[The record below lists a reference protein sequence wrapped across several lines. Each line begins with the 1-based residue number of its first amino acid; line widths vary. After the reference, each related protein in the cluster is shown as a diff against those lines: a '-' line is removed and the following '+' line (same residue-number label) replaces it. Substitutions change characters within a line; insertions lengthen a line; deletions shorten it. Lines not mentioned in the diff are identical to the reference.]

1 MTRAS
6 AGRVLLNVVSTWG
19 GQAIGLALSFLFTPF
34 IIHGLGDAAYGVW
47 LLTMSVTGFMAL
59 LDLGVRGA
67 VTRYVA
73 RFAAVDDHHGA
84 SRTASSSLRI
94 FLISA
99 AVVTVVSLLL
109 AAFAVDRFAI
119 PPAYRQVARIV
130 LVLAG
135 LNLGASLIGGTYA
148 GALAA
153 CNRIDLLNVVE
164 VATGVLRTLA
174 TVAAVAAGYGLVAM
188 AVIHLALSC
197 ARIACVAA
205 VLRTVYPSLRIHFGL
220 ADAEHVRLIFGF
232 SLFSFL
238 IHVSG
243 RFIYYTDALVIGA
256 YLPVALVTTF
266 GIASSLVEYARML
279 VSSVSYATSPL
290 ASSLEGSGDHARIQ
304 TLLLTTSAVSMM
316 ILLPIAV
323 TFLVRGQSFI
333 GLWMGPAYAAPSGAV
348 LTILALPLIFHGAA
362 HGTGGIMLAIGKHK
376 PMIPAMLIE
385 ATANLALSVAL
396 VHSMGIVGVA
406 WGTAGPSLASSL
418 FFWPLYL
425 HRATGVPVRL
435 FLSTAWLRPAL
446 AVAPFTAATY
456 LLERFW
462 PAGSLTAFLVQVA
475 LCTPLALAGGW
486 WLCLSSELRAALA
499 SAAHRALGGRP
510 VVAASVQQ

>member
-1 MTRAS
+1 MMRPS
-6 AGRVLLNVVSTWG
+6 SGRVLLNVLSTWG
-19 GQAIGLALSFLFTPF
+19 GQAVGLALSFSFTPF
-34 IIHGLGDAAYGVW
+34 IVHALGDAAYGVW
-47 LLTMSVTGFMAL
+47 LLTMSVTGFMGL

-73 RFAAVDDHHGA
+73 RFAAVGDHQSA
-84 SRTASSSLRI
+84 SRTASSSLQI

-99 AVVTVVSLLL
+99 AVVAVVSLLL
-109 AAFAVDRFAI
+109 AAFAIDRFSI
-119 PPAYRQVARIV
+119 PPEYRHVARIV

-153 CNRIDLLNVVE
+153 CNRIDLLNLIDVV
-164 VATGVLRTLA
+164 TGLLRTLV
-174 TVAAVAAGYGLVAM
+174 TVGAIAAGYGLVTM
-188 AVIHLALSC
+188 AIIHLLLSC
-197 ARIACVAA
+197 ARIACLAA
-205 VLRTVYPSLRIHFGL
+205 VLRDVYPSLRIQFGM
-220 ADAEHVRLIFGF
+220 ADVEHVRLIFGF

-256 YLPVALVTTF
+256 FLPVALVTTF

-279 VSSVSYATSPL
+279 MSSVSYATSPV

-304 TLLLTTSAVSMM
+304 TLLLNTSAVSMM

-323 TFLVRGQSFI
+323 TFFIRGESFI
-333 GLWMGPAYAAPSGAV
+333 GLWMGPAYAAPSGQV
-348 LTILALPLIFHGAA
+348 LAILALPLMFHAAA

-385 ATANLALSVAL
+385 AVANLAISVAL
-396 VHSMGIVGVA
+396 VRSMGIAGVA
-406 WGTAGPSLASSL
+406 WGTAGPSLASSV
-418 FFWPLYL
+418 FFWPLYVQ
-425 HRATGVPVRL
+425 RATGVPVRT
-435 FLSTAWLRPAL
+435 FLSAAWLRPAL
-446 AVAPFTAATY
+446 AVAPFALATY

-462 PAGSLTAFLVQVA
+462 PAGSLAVFLAQVA
-475 LCTPLALAGGW
+475 LCTPLALAGAW
-486 WLCLSSELRAALA
+486 RLCLTSELRAALA
-499 SAAHRALGGRP
+499 SSVRRILGGIS
-510 VVAASVQQ
+510 VVPASVQR